1 MLYLSVIV
9 IILLATVFMVSVGDR
24 LNLPWPV
31 MMTLLGAAALFIP
44 NRPELTIDSDIIL
57 PIFLP
62 PLLWAIGVKFSWG
75 TLRRRW
81 KSVLLYS
88 VLLTTVS
95 ALAIAGAAMW
105 WVPGMTIAVALA
117 VGAAVSPPDPVAV
130 EAVAEP
136 VGIPRRL
143 IGTLQTEGS
152 FNDAI
157 AIVLF
162 HAAIHSMTNGHH
174 IDPLSVAK
182 DFVLG
187 SILAVIIGYIFGWLG
202 GYVRQR
208 AHDVV
213 TSNAVTLV
221 IPFGAYLAAESVHAS
236 GVIAVVIGAIQFTST
251 KYMAALE
258 AEERL
263 TATSFWQLIELLMT
277 GVAFGLI
284 GLQASNIIAT
294 ADSTRITSLFVDGAM
309 VAMAAILVR
318 LVWFTLIWLAGRKNP
333 IHEGAP
339 ESFAEVIVMT
349 WSGMRGLVT
358 LVLALSIPVVNGTE
372 QIRQDAIVMMISVLF
387 FTLVLPGLTLPLLVK
402 VLGVRANHEEETAV
416 PELLK
421 IAQAAALDA
430 LQAEA
435 KTTTDPET
443 YARLKEMC
451 AAITRRDE
459 ISEALPEEY
468 KQHMQR
474 LKDKRSDFVRLRDAA
489 LTAAQ
494 NEVIAAQDRYDAHD
508 VTRVVRKLDILAQAE
523 SIRSSGAF
531 ILPAMTAGAVAL
543 ERYNLWKQYPN
554 HPGCEER
561 AFFASALRGG
571 ERLTLSGRLTAG
583 RQVCRCLCRGRYAL
597 ELGKGRLTLNH
608 HLK

>member
-62 PLLWAIGVKFSWG
+62 PLLWAIGIKFSWG

-88 VLLTTVS
+88 VLLTFVS

-105 WVPGMTIAVALA
+105 WVPGMTIAMALA

-162 HAAIHSMTNGHH
+162 HAAIHSMTSGHH
-174 IDPLSVAK
+174 IDPLSVLK
-182 DFVLG
+182 DFALG
-187 SILAVIIGYIFGWLG
+187 SILAVIIGYVFGWLG

-213 TSNAVTLV
+213 TSNAVTIV
-221 IPFGAYLAAESVHAS
+221 IPFVAYLAAESVHAS

-318 LVWFTLIWLAGRKNP
+318 LVWFALIWLAGRKNP

-468 KQHMQR
+468 KQYMQK

-543 ERYNLWKQYPN
+543 ERYNLWKQYQDAPSTQIIPVVKN
-554 HPGCEER
+554 APSSPLP
-561 AFFASALRGG
+561 SAG
-571 ERLTLSGRLTAG
+571 ESS
-583 RQVCRCLCRGRYAL
+583 
-597 ELGKGRLTLNH
+597 
-608 HLK
+608 

>member
-9 IILLATVFMVSVGDR
+9 VILLATVFMVSVGDR

-62 PLLWAIGVKFSWG
+62 PLLWAIGIKFSWG

-88 VLLTTVS
+88 VLLTFVS

-105 WVPGMTIAVALA
+105 WVPGMTIAMALA

-162 HAAIHSMTNGHH
+162 HAAIHSMTSGHH
-174 IDPLSVAK
+174 IDPLSVLK
-182 DFVLG
+182 DFALG
-187 SILAVIIGYIFGWLG
+187 SILAVIIGYVFGWLG

-213 TSNAVTLV
+213 TSNAVTIV
-221 IPFGAYLAAESVHAS
+221 IPFVAYLAAESVHAS

-318 LVWFTLIWLAGRKNP
+318 LVWFALIWLAGRKNP

-358 LVLALSIPVVNGTE
+358 LDLALSIPVVNGTE

-468 KQHMQR
+468 KQHMQK

-543 ERYNLWKQYPN
+543 ERYNLWKQYQDAPSTQIIPVVKN
-554 HPGCEER
+554 APSSPLP
-561 AFFASALRGG
+561 SAG
-571 ERLTLSGRLTAG
+571 ESS
-583 RQVCRCLCRGRYAL
+583 
-597 ELGKGRLTLNH
+597 
-608 HLK
+608 

>member
-62 PLLWAIGVKFSWG
+62 PLLWAIGIKFSWG

-88 VLLTTVS
+88 VLLTFVS

-105 WVPGMTIAVALA
+105 WVPGMTIAMALA

-187 SILAVIIGYIFGWLG
+187 SILAVIIGYVFGWLG

-213 TSNAVTLV
+213 TSNAVTIV
-221 IPFGAYLAAESVHAS
+221 IPFVAYLAAESVHAS

-523 SIRSSGAF
+523 SFRSSGAF

-543 ERYNLWKQYPN
+543 ERYNLWKQYQDAPSTQIIPVVKN
-554 HPGCEER
+554 APSSPLP
-561 AFFASALRGG
+561 SAG
-571 ERLTLSGRLTAG
+571 ESA
-583 RQVCRCLCRGRYAL
+583 
-597 ELGKGRLTLNH
+597 
-608 HLK
+608 

>member
-1 MLYLSVIV
+1 MLSLSVIV
-9 IILLATVFMVSVGDR
+9 IILLATVIMVSVGDR

-31 MMTLLGAAALFIP
+31 MMTLLGAAALFLP
-44 NRPELTIDSDIIL
+44 NRPELNIDSEIIL

-62 PLLWAIGVKFSWG
+62 PLLWAIGIKFSWG

-88 VLLTTVS
+88 VLLTAVS
-95 ALAIAGAAMW
+95 ALAIAGVAYW
-105 WVPGMTIAVALA
+105 WVPGMTAAVAVA
-117 VGAAVSPPDPVAV
+117 IGAAVSPPDPVAV

-162 HAAIHSMTNGHH
+162 HATIHSMTSHH
-174 IDPLSVAK
+174 AIEPLEVLK
-182 DFVLG
+182 DFALG
-187 SILAVIIGYIFGWLG
+187 SIIAVLLGFLFGWLG
-202 GYVRQR
+202 GYVRLR

-221 IPFGAYLAAESVHAS
+221 IPFGAYLVAESVHAS
-236 GVIAVVIGAIQFTST
+236 GVIAVVIAAIQFTST
-251 KYMAALE
+251 KYMVALE

-263 TATSFWQLIELLMT
+263 SFTSFWQIIELLMT

-284 GLQASNIIAT
+284 GLQASNILVTVPTDRIANLL
-294 ADSTRITSLFVDGAM
+294 IEGAL
-309 VAMAAILVR
+309 VALVAILVR
-318 LVWFTLIWLAGRKNP
+318 LVWFAVIWLVGKAQP
-333 IHEGAP
+333 VHEGAP
-339 ESFAEVIVMT
+339 ESFAEVVIMT

-358 LVLALSIPVVNGTE
+358 LVLALSIPVVDGSE
-372 QIRQDAIVMMISVLF
+372 QMREDAIVMMISVLF
-387 FTLVLPGLTLPLLVK
+387 FTLVLPGLTLPFLVK
-402 VLGVRANHEEETAV
+402 ILGVKANHEEETAV

-421 IAQAAALDA
+421 IAQVAALEA

-435 KTTTDPET
+435 KATTDPET

-459 ISEALPEEY
+459 ITEALPEEY
-468 KQHMQR
+468 KQHMQE

-494 NEVIAAQDRYDAHD
+494 NEVIAAQDRYDSHD

-543 ERYNLWKQYPN
+543 ERYNLWKQHQNAPSTRMIPVVKN
-554 HPGCEER
+554 APSSPLPSTEE
-561 AFFASALRGG
+561 
-571 ERLTLSGRLTAG
+571 
-583 RQVCRCLCRGRYAL
+583 
-597 ELGKGRLTLNH
+597 
-608 HLK
+608 

>member
-1 MLYLSVIV
+1 
-9 IILLATVFMVSVGDR
+9 
-24 LNLPWPV
+24 
-31 MMTLLGAAALFIP
+31 
-44 NRPELTIDSDIIL
+44 
-57 PIFLP
+57 
-62 PLLWAIGVKFSWG
+62 
-75 TLRRRW
+75 
-81 KSVLLYS
+81 
-88 VLLTTVS
+88 
-95 ALAIAGAAMW
+95 
-105 WVPGMTIAVALA
+105 
-117 VGAAVSPPDPVAV
+117 
-130 EAVAEP
+130 
-136 VGIPRRL
+136 
-143 IGTLQTEGS
+143 
-152 FNDAI
+152 
-157 AIVLF
+157 
-162 HAAIHSMTNGHH
+162 
-174 IDPLSVAK
+174 
-182 DFVLG
+182 
-187 SILAVIIGYIFGWLG
+187 
-202 GYVRQR
+202 
-208 AHDVV
+208 
-213 TSNAVTLV
+213 
-221 IPFGAYLAAESVHAS
+221 
-236 GVIAVVIGAIQFTST
+236 
-251 KYMAALE
+251 
-258 AEERL
+258 
-263 TATSFWQLIELLMT
+263 MT

-309 VAMAAILVR
+309 VAMVAILVR

-543 ERYNLWKQYPN
+543 ERYNLWKQYQDAPSTQIIPVVKN
-554 HPGCEER
+554 APSSPLP
-561 AFFASALRGG
+561 SAG
-571 ERLTLSGRLTAG
+571 ESA
-583 RQVCRCLCRGRYAL
+583 
-597 ELGKGRLTLNH
+597 
-608 HLK
+608 

>member
-9 IILLATVFMVSVGDR
+9 VILLATVFMVSVGDR

-62 PLLWAIGVKFSWG
+62 PLLWAIGIKFSWG

-88 VLLTTVS
+88 VLLTFVS

-105 WVPGMTIAVALA
+105 WVPGMTIAMALA

-162 HAAIHSMTNGHH
+162 HAAIHSMTSGHH
-174 IDPLSVAK
+174 IDPLSVLK
-182 DFVLG
+182 DFALG
-187 SILAVIIGYIFGWLG
+187 SILAVIIGYVFGWLG

-213 TSNAVTLV
+213 TSNAVTIV
-221 IPFGAYLAAESVHAS
+221 IPFVAYLAAESVHAS

-318 LVWFTLIWLAGRKNP
+318 LVWFALIWLAGRKNP

-443 YARLKEMC
+443 YARLREMC

-468 KQHMQR
+468 KQHMQK

-543 ERYNLWKQYPN
+543 ERYNLWKQYQDAPSTQIIPVVKN
-554 HPGCEER
+554 APSSPLP
-561 AFFASALRGG
+561 SAG
-571 ERLTLSGRLTAG
+571 ESS
-583 RQVCRCLCRGRYAL
+583 
-597 ELGKGRLTLNH
+597 
-608 HLK
+608 

>member
-9 IILLATVFMVSVGDR
+9 VILLATVFMVSVGDR

-62 PLLWAIGVKFSWG
+62 PLLWAIGIKFSWG

-88 VLLTTVS
+88 VLLTFVS

-105 WVPGMTIAVALA
+105 WVPGMTIAMALA

-162 HAAIHSMTNGHH
+162 HAAIHSMISGHH
-174 IDPLSVAK
+174 IDPLSVLK
-182 DFVLG
+182 DFALG
-187 SILAVIIGYIFGWLG
+187 SILAVIIGYVFGWLG

-213 TSNAVTLV
+213 TSNAVTIV
-221 IPFGAYLAAESVHAS
+221 IPFVAYLAAESVHAS

-318 LVWFTLIWLAGRKNP
+318 LVWFALIWLAGRKNP

-468 KQHMQR
+468 KQHMQK

-543 ERYNLWKQYPN
+543 ERYNLWKQYQDAPSTQIIPVVKN
-554 HPGCEER
+554 APSSPLP
-561 AFFASALRGG
+561 SAG
-571 ERLTLSGRLTAG
+571 ESS
-583 RQVCRCLCRGRYAL
+583 
-597 ELGKGRLTLNH
+597 
-608 HLK
+608 

>member
-62 PLLWAIGVKFSWG
+62 PLLWAIGIKFSWG

-88 VLLTTVS
+88 VLLTFVS

-105 WVPGMTIAVALA
+105 WVPGMTIAMALA

-174 IDPLSVAK
+174 IDPFSVLK
-182 DFVLG
+182 DFALG
-187 SILAVIIGYIFGWLG
+187 SILAVIIGYVFGWLG

-213 TSNAVTLV
+213 TSNAVTIV
-221 IPFGAYLAAESVHAS
+221 IPFVAYLAAESVHAS

-309 VAMAAILVR
+309 VAMVAILVR

-543 ERYNLWKQYPN
+543 ERYNLWKQYQDAPSTQIIPVVKN
-554 HPGCEER
+554 APSSPLP
-561 AFFASALRGG
+561 SAG
-571 ERLTLSGRLTAG
+571 ESA
-583 RQVCRCLCRGRYAL
+583 
-597 ELGKGRLTLNH
+597 
-608 HLK
+608 

>member
-9 IILLATVFMVSVGDR
+9 VILLATVFMVSVGDR

-62 PLLWAIGVKFSWG
+62 PLLWAIGIKFSWG

-88 VLLTTVS
+88 VLLTFVS

-105 WVPGMTIAVALA
+105 WVPGMTIAMALA

-162 HAAIHSMTNGHH
+162 HAAIHSMTSGHH
-174 IDPLSVAK
+174 IDPLSVLK
-182 DFVLG
+182 DFALG
-187 SILAVIIGYIFGWLG
+187 SILAVIIGYVFGWLG

-213 TSNAVTLV
+213 TSNAVTIV
-221 IPFGAYLAAESVHAS
+221 IPFVAYLAAESVHAS

-318 LVWFTLIWLAGRKNP
+318 LVWFALIWLAGRKNP

-468 KQHMQR
+468 KQHMQK

-508 VTRVVRKLDILAQAE
+508 VIRVVRKLDILAQAE

-543 ERYNLWKQYPN
+543 ERYNLWKQYQDAPSTQIIPVVKN
-554 HPGCEER
+554 APSSPLP
-561 AFFASALRGG
+561 SAG
-571 ERLTLSGRLTAG
+571 ESS
-583 RQVCRCLCRGRYAL
+583 
-597 ELGKGRLTLNH
+597 
-608 HLK
+608 

>member
-9 IILLATVFMVSVGDR
+9 IILIATVFMVSVGDR

-44 NRPELTIDSDIIL
+44 NRPDITIDSDIIL

-105 WVPGMTIAVALA
+105 WVPGMTVAVALA

-162 HAAIHSMTNGHH
+162 HAAIHSMTSGHH
-174 IDPLSVAK
+174 IEPLSVAK

-263 TATSFWQLIELLMT
+263 SSTSFWQIIELLMT

-284 GLQASNIIAT
+284 GLQASSIIAT
-294 ADSTRITSLFVDGAM
+294 ADPSRIAGLFGDGAM
-309 VAMAAILVR
+309 VALVAILVR
-318 LVWFTLIWLAGRKNP
+318 LIWFTIVWLAGRKNP

-358 LVLALSIPVVNGTE
+358 LILALSIPVVNGTE
-372 QIRQDAIVMMISVLF
+372 QVRQDAIVMMLSVLF

-402 VLGVRANHEEETAV
+402 VLGVQANHEEETAV

-421 IAQAAALDA
+421 IAQ
-430 LQAEA
+430 
-435 KTTTDPET
+435 DPET
-443 YARLKEMC
+443 YARVKEMC
-451 AAITRRDE
+451 SAITRRDE

-468 KQHMQR
+468 KQHVEK
-474 LKDKRSDFVRLRDAA
+474 LKDKRNDFVRLRDAA
-489 LTAAQ
+489 LAAAQ
-494 NEVIAAQDRYDAHD
+494 NEVIAAQDRYDSHD

-523 SIRSSGAF
+523 SIRSSGMF

-543 ERYNLWKQYPN
+543 ERYNLWKKHQ
-554 HPGCEER
+554 G
-561 AFFASALRGG
+561 
-571 ERLTLSGRLTAG
+571 TLSTRAIPVVENAPASPLVTNE
-583 RQVCRCLCRGRYAL
+583 VTP
-597 ELGKGRLTLNH
+597 KS
-608 HLK
+608 

>member
-9 IILLATVFMVSVGDR
+9 IILLATVFMVSIGDR

-44 NRPELTIDSDIIL
+44 NRPDITIDSDIIL

-95 ALAIAGAAMW
+95 ALAIAGATMW
-105 WVPGMTIAVALA
+105 WVPGMTITVALA

-162 HAAIHSMTNGHH
+162 HAAIHSMTSGHH
-174 IDPLSVAK
+174 IEPLSVAK

-221 IPFGAYLAAESVHAS
+221 IPFGAYLAAESAHAS

-263 TATSFWQLIELLMT
+263 SSTSFWQIIELLMT

-284 GLQASNIIAT
+284 GLQASSIIAT
-294 ADSTRITSLFVDGAM
+294 ADPSRIASLFADGAL
-309 VAMAAILVR
+309 VALVAILVR
-318 LVWFTLIWLAGRKNP
+318 LIWFTIVWLAGRKNP

-339 ESFAEVIVMT
+339 ESFAEVIIMT

-358 LVLALSIPVVNGTE
+358 LILALSIPVVNGTE
-372 QIRQDAIVMMISVLF
+372 QVRQDAIVMMLSVLF
-387 FTLVLPGLTLPLLVK
+387 FTLVLPGLTLPMLVK
-402 VLGVRANHEEETAV
+402 ILGVRANHEEETAV

-421 IAQAAALDA
+421 IAQIAALEA

-435 KTTTDPET
+435 KATTDPET
-443 YARLKEMC
+443 YARVKEMC
-451 AAITRRDE
+451 SAITRRDE

-468 KQHMQR
+468 KQHME
-474 LKDKRSDFVRLRDAA
+474 KVKGKRNDFVRLRDAA
-489 LTAAQ
+489 LVAAQ
-494 NEVIAAQDRYDAHD
+494 NEVISAQDRYDSHD

-523 SIRSSGAF
+523 SIRSSGMF

-543 ERYNLWKQYPN
+543 ERYNLWKQYQDAPSTQN
-554 HPGCEER
+554 IPVVKN
-561 AFFASALRGG
+561 APASPLPPAG
-571 ERLTLSGRLTAG
+571 ESS
-583 RQVCRCLCRGRYAL
+583 
-597 ELGKGRLTLNH
+597 
-608 HLK
+608 

>member
-62 PLLWAIGVKFSWG
+62 PLLWAIGIKFSWG

-88 VLLTTVS
+88 VLLTFVS

-105 WVPGMTIAVALA
+105 WVPGMTIAMALA

-162 HAAIHSMTNGHH
+162 HAAIHSMTSGHH
-174 IDPLSVAK
+174 IDPLSVLK
-182 DFVLG
+182 DFALG
-187 SILAVIIGYIFGWLG
+187 SILAVIIGYVFGWLG

-213 TSNAVTLV
+213 TSNAVTIV
-221 IPFGAYLAAESVHAS
+221 IPFVAYLAAESVHAS

-318 LVWFTLIWLAGRKNP
+318 LVWFALIWLAGRKNP

-402 VLGVRANHEEETAV
+402 VLGIRANHEEETAV

-468 KQHMQR
+468 KQHMQK

-543 ERYNLWKQYPN
+543 ERYNLWKQYQDAPSTQIIPVVKN
-554 HPGCEER
+554 APSSPLP
-561 AFFASALRGG
+561 SAG
-571 ERLTLSGRLTAG
+571 ESS
-583 RQVCRCLCRGRYAL
+583 
-597 ELGKGRLTLNH
+597 
-608 HLK
+608 

>member
-1 MLYLSVIV
+1 
-9 IILLATVFMVSVGDR
+9 
-24 LNLPWPV
+24 
-31 MMTLLGAAALFIP
+31 
-44 NRPELTIDSDIIL
+44 
-57 PIFLP
+57 
-62 PLLWAIGVKFSWG
+62 
-75 TLRRRW
+75 
-81 KSVLLYS
+81 
-88 VLLTTVS
+88 
-95 ALAIAGAAMW
+95 MW
-105 WVPGMTIAVALA
+105 WVPGMTIAMALA

-162 HAAIHSMTNGHH
+162 HAAIHSMTSGHH
-174 IDPLSVAK
+174 IDPLSVLK
-182 DFVLG
+182 DFALG
-187 SILAVIIGYIFGWLG
+187 SILAVIIGYVFGWLG

-213 TSNAVTLV
+213 TSNAVTIV
-221 IPFGAYLAAESVHAS
+221 IPFVAYLAAESVHAS

-318 LVWFTLIWLAGRKNP
+318 LVWFALIWLAGRKNP

-468 KQHMQR
+468 KQHMQK

-543 ERYNLWKQYPN
+543 ERYNLWKQYQDAPSTQIIPVVKN
-554 HPGCEER
+554 APSSPLP
-561 AFFASALRGG
+561 SAG
-571 ERLTLSGRLTAG
+571 ESS
-583 RQVCRCLCRGRYAL
+583 
-597 ELGKGRLTLNH
+597 
-608 HLK
+608 

>member
-9 IILLATVFMVSVGDR
+9 VILLATVFMVSVGDR

-62 PLLWAIGVKFSWG
+62 PLLWAIGIKFSWG

-88 VLLTTVS
+88 VLLTFVS

-105 WVPGMTIAVALA
+105 WVPGMTIAMALA

-162 HAAIHSMTNGHH
+162 HAAIHSMTSGHH
-174 IDPLSVAK
+174 IDPLSVLK
-182 DFVLG
+182 DFALG
-187 SILAVIIGYIFGWLG
+187 SILAVIIGYVFGWLG

-213 TSNAVTLV
+213 TSNAVTIV
-221 IPFGAYLAAESVHAS
+221 IPFVAYLAAESVHAS

-318 LVWFTLIWLAGRKNP
+318 LVWFALIWLAGRKNP

-468 KQHMQR
+468 KQHMQK

-543 ERYNLWKQYPN
+543 ERYNLWKQYQDAPSTQIIPVVKN
-554 HPGCEER
+554 AP
-561 AFFASALRGG
+561 SSPLPSVG
-571 ERLTLSGRLTAG
+571 ESS
-583 RQVCRCLCRGRYAL
+583 
-597 ELGKGRLTLNH
+597 
-608 HLK
+608 

>member
-62 PLLWAIGVKFSWG
+62 PLLWAIGIKFSWG

-88 VLLTTVS
+88 VLLTFVS

-105 WVPGMTIAVALA
+105 WVPGMTIAMALA

-162 HAAIHSMTNGHH
+162 HAAIHSMTSGHH
-174 IDPLSVAK
+174 IDPLSVLK
-182 DFVLG
+182 DFALG
-187 SILAVIIGYIFGWLG
+187 SILAVIIGYVFGWLG

-213 TSNAVTLV
+213 TSNAVTIV
-221 IPFGAYLAAESVHAS
+221 IPFVAYLAAESVHAS

-318 LVWFTLIWLAGRKNP
+318 LVWFALIWLAGRKNP

-468 KQHMQR
+468 KQHMQK

-543 ERYNLWKQYPN
+543 ERYNLWKQYQDAPSTQIIPVVKN
-554 HPGCEER
+554 APSSPLP
-561 AFFASALRGG
+561 SAG
-571 ERLTLSGRLTAG
+571 ESS
-583 RQVCRCLCRGRYAL
+583 
-597 ELGKGRLTLNH
+597 
-608 HLK
+608 

>member
-62 PLLWAIGVKFSWG
+62 PLLWAIGIKFSWG

-162 HAAIHSMTNGHH
+162 HAAIHSMTSGHH
-174 IDPLSVAK
+174 IDPLSVLK
-182 DFVLG
+182 DFALG
-187 SILAVIIGYIFGWLG
+187 SILAVIIGYVFGWLG

-213 TSNAVTLV
+213 TSNAVTIV
-221 IPFGAYLAAESVHAS
+221 IPFVAYLAAESVHAS

-318 LVWFTLIWLAGRKNP
+318 LVWFALIWLAGRKNP

-468 KQHMQR
+468 KQHMQK

-543 ERYNLWKQYPN
+543 ERYNLWKQYQDAPSTQIIPVVKN
-554 HPGCEER
+554 APSSPLP
-561 AFFASALRGG
+561 SAG
-571 ERLTLSGRLTAG
+571 ESS
-583 RQVCRCLCRGRYAL
+583 
-597 ELGKGRLTLNH
+597 
-608 HLK
+608 

>member
-130 EAVAEP
+130 EVVAEP

-213 TSNAVTLV
+213 TSNAVTIV
-221 IPFGAYLAAESVHAS
+221 IPFVAYLAAESVHAS

-451 AAITRRDE
+451 ITRRDE

-543 ERYNLWKQYPN
+543 ERYNLWKQYQDAPSTQIIPVVKN
-554 HPGCEER
+554 APSSPLP
-561 AFFASALRGG
+561 SAG
-571 ERLTLSGRLTAG
+571 ESA
-583 RQVCRCLCRGRYAL
+583 
-597 ELGKGRLTLNH
+597 
-608 HLK
+608 

>member
-9 IILLATVFMVSVGDR
+9 VILLATVFMVSVGDR

-62 PLLWAIGVKFSWG
+62 PLLWAIGIKFSWG

-88 VLLTTVS
+88 VLLTFVS

-105 WVPGMTIAVALA
+105 WVPGMTIAMALA

-162 HAAIHSMTNGHH
+162 HAAIHSMTSGHH
-174 IDPLSVAK
+174 IDPLSVLK
-182 DFVLG
+182 DFALG
-187 SILAVIIGYIFGWLG
+187 SILAVIIGYVFGWLG

-213 TSNAVTLV
+213 TSNAVTIV
-221 IPFGAYLAAESVHAS
+221 IPFVAYLAAESVHAS

-318 LVWFTLIWLAGRKNP
+318 LVWFALIWLAGRKNP

-372 QIRQDAIVMMISVLF
+372 QVRQDAIVMMISVLF

-468 KQHMQR
+468 KQHMQK

-543 ERYNLWKQYPN
+543 ERYNLWKQYQDAPSTQIIPVVKN
-554 HPGCEER
+554 APSSPLP
-561 AFFASALRGG
+561 SAG
-571 ERLTLSGRLTAG
+571 ESS
-583 RQVCRCLCRGRYAL
+583 
-597 ELGKGRLTLNH
+597 
-608 HLK
+608 

>member
-9 IILLATVFMVSVGDR
+9 IILIATVFMVSIGDR

-31 MMTLLGAAALFIP
+31 MMTLLGTAALFIP
-44 NRPELTIDSDIIL
+44 NRPDLTIDSDIIL

-81 KSVLLYS
+81 RSVLLYS

-143 IGTLQTEGS
+143 
-152 FNDAI
+152 
-157 AIVLF
+157 
-162 HAAIHSMTNGHH
+162 
-174 IDPLSVAK
+174 
-182 DFVLG
+182 
-187 SILAVIIGYIFGWLG
+187 AVIIGYIFGWLG

-213 TSNAVTLV
+213 TSNAVTLM

-263 TATSFWQLIELLMT
+263 SSTSFWQIIELLMT

-284 GLQASNIIAT
+284 GLQASSIIAT
-294 ADSTRITSLFVDGAM
+294 ADPSRIASLFADGAL
-309 VAMAAILVR
+309 VALVAILVR
-318 LVWFTLIWLAGRKNP
+318 LIWFTIVWLAGRKNP

-358 LVLALSIPVVNGTE
+358 LILALSIPVVNGTE
-372 QIRQDAIVMMISVLF
+372 QVRQDAIVMMLSVLF

-402 VLGVRANHEEETAV
+402 VLGVQANHEEETAV
-416 PELLK
+416 PELLQ
-421 IAQAAALDA
+421 IAQDAALEA

-435 KTTTDPET
+435 KATTDPET
-443 YARLKEMC
+443 YARVKEMC
-451 AAITRRDE
+451 SAITRRDE

-468 KQHMQR
+468 KQYMEK
-474 LKDKRSDFVRLRDAA
+474 LKDKRNDFVRLRDAA
-489 LTAAQ
+489 LVAAQ
-494 NEVIAAQDRYDAHD
+494 NEVIAAQDRYDSHD
-508 VTRVVRKLDILAQAE
+508 VTRVIRKLDILAQAE
-523 SIRSSGAF
+523 SIRSSGMF
-531 ILPAMTAGAVAL
+531 ILPAMTAGAVAM
-543 ERYNLWKQYPN
+543 ERYNLWKKHQ
-554 HPGCEER
+554 G
-561 AFFASALRGG
+561 
-571 ERLTLSGRLTAG
+571 TLSTRAIPVVENAPASPLVTNE
-583 RQVCRCLCRGRYAL
+583 VTP
-597 ELGKGRLTLNH
+597 KS
-608 HLK
+608 